1 MISSSRVRALPNSIY
16 VVETSAGSV
25 LVNSPPECL
34 KFLLAEGMSIPKI
47 VLLPPDVPPGKQL
60 GSSGFVRLGLNYA
73 SVEFLLYANFF
84 TANRQRTRLITA
96 TDDQAT
102 RLRRLLLETVTG
114 PTEPEIFAEYPWLPR
129 ECAAVGMFPPLGR
142 PPDADDLAE
151 VVSLESGGGELG
163 NGAQA
168 RLENDQFVFYENGAP
183 VASVTTAIAGSPVP
197 LTLAPPLP
205 LLRQDITLQFIGGS
219 DGFDPAGI
227 TTCFLAYFGGAANN
241 KPTLFDTA
249 AYLRLRLGNLGVSP
263 RQISEVVL
271 SHLHEDHLAGLP
283 ELLLMGEHRVRLL
296 TSDIIYASLL
306 RVLGVILAV
315 TESEAAQLFDF
326 YPLNPGR
333 PLDLDG
339 RKFEAIYATHTLPTI
354 AVRVSGLCYS
364 GDMRYDEAWF
374 EKLEADGVITPERR
388 SQLIHF
394 ADDAVALVQDVGGG
408 AVHTA
413 LTPETL
419 SALAA
424 KTQHLVLA
432 HTSKHALPG
441 DRPDLADK
449 IHFASSG
456 GVMGMGGS
464 APREAASD
472 RVETLSACPLFT
484 RLPIE
489 DRIALANQA
498 ILTNWEAGQVIV
510 RDGEPSD
517 GQTYIVHSGLVEIH
531 GRDNS
536 VLVIARGT
544 SVGERGALQGGARSG
559 TMIARSAVQ
568 LLGLTADVFRPVAL
582 RMGLQSAFR
591 RADWLWQTPTFGHLA
606 WGTLLD
612 LGLDFEP
619 IHLKAGQQLFAF
631 DDAGDECYLLVSG
644 RVELKTSTEESIGEL
659 VAAGEF
665 FGGRAAL
672 FGTKRNASAYA
683 TEPSEVWALS
693 QSALQRLQVVY
704 PNLVLH
710 LRAVE
715 LARMGQGPL
724 ITIGPPPKQGG

>member
-1 MISSSRVRALPNSIY
+1 I
-16 VVETSAGSV
+16 
-25 LVNSPPECL
+25 
-34 KFLLAEGMSIPKI
+34 
-47 VLLPPDVPPGKQL
+47 
-60 GSSGFVRLGLNYA
+60 NYA

-84 TANRQRTRLITA
+84 TANRTRTRLITS
-96 TDDQAT
+96 TNGQAA
-102 RLRRLLLETVTG
+102 RLRSLLKETVTG
-114 PTEPEIFAEYPWLPR
+114 PTEPELFADYPWLPR
-129 ECAAVGMFPPLGR
+129 ECEAVGMFPPLGR

-163 NGAQA
+163 GGARV
-168 RLENDQFVFYENGAP
+168 RLENDQFVFEENGAP
-183 VASVTTAIAGSPVP
+183 VAAVPTAITGVPTP

-205 LLRQDITLQFIGGS
+205 LLQQDITLQFIGGS

-227 TTCFLAYFGGAANN
+227 TTCFLAYFGGAGNN

-249 AYLRLRLGNLGVSP
+249 AYLRLRLGNLGISP

-271 SHLHEDHLAGLP
+271 SHLHEDHLGGLP
-283 ELLLMGEHRVRLL
+283 ELVLMGEQRVRLL

-306 RVLGVILAV
+306 RVLSAMLAV
-315 TESEAAQLFDF
+315 TEEEAAQLFDF

-333 PLDLDG
+333 PLELDG

-354 AVRVSGLCYS
+354 AVRVHGLCYS

-374 EKLEADGVITPERR
+374 KKLEADGIITAERHA
-388 SQLIHF
+388 QLINF
-394 ADDAVALVQDVGGG
+394 ANNAVALVQDVGGG
-408 AVHTA
+408 AVHTS
-413 LTPETL
+413 LTAETL

-432 HTSKHALPG
+432 HTSKHALPA

-449 IHFASSG
+449 IHFANSG
-456 GVMGMGGS
+456 GVMGMGDSTPTALVDS
-464 APREAASD
+464 A
-472 RVETLSACPLFT
+472 RVETLSACPLFA

-510 RDGEPSD
+510 REGDPSD
-517 GQTYIVHSGLVEIH
+517 GQTYIVHSGLVEIQ

-568 LLGLTADVFRPVAL
+568 LLGLTADVFRPVAI
-582 RMGLQSAFR
+582 RMGLQSAFS
-591 RADWLWQTPTFGHLA
+591 RADWLWHNPTFGHLA
-606 WGTLLD
+606 WSTMLD
-612 LGLDFEP
+612 LALDFEP
-619 IHLKAGQQLFAF
+619 VHLKAGQRLFAF

-644 RVELKTSTEESIGEL
+644 RVELKAGNEESIGEL
-659 VAAGEF
+659 MTVGEF

-693 QSALQRLQVVY
+693 QTSLQRLQVVY

-710 LRAVE
+710 LRAIE
-715 LARMGQGPL
+715 LARMGQGPV
-724 ITIGPPPKQGG
+724 ISVGAPPDLGG